1 MKYFINIISYLI
13 LFFTAFWNLIKLLE
27 DLHTASVDCIEF
39 EELPCIQAICF
50 AVLYTFRIAG
60 CVVLRFIYSILIVNI
75 LSFTINGNL
84 KNSLICTVIAAA
96 LGISLWKLGAI
107 NMPRF
112 EKERKIRKDGK
123 NDRHILSDVHNHCY
137 NIKTHNGYD
146 ASVYLPYKA
155 THK

>member
-27 DLHTASVDCIEF
+27 DLHTASLDCVEF
-39 EELPCIQAICF
+39 EELPCIQGICF
-50 AVLYTFRIAG
+50 AVLYAFRMAG

-84 KNSLICTVIAAA
+84 KNSLICAVIAAT

-107 NMPRF
+107 NIPRF
-112 EKERKIRKDGK
+112 KKREKNKKGWK
-123 NDRHILSDVHNHCY
+123 
-137 NIKTHNGYD
+137 K
-146 ASVYLPYKA
+146 
-155 THK
+155 